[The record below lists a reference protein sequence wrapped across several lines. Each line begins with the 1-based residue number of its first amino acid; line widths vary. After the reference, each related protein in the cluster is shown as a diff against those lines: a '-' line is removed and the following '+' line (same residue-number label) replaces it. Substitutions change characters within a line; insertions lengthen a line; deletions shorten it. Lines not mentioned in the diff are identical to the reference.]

1 MKTGQKTKYDAFIS
15 YRHCEPDR
23 EIVDRLH
30 KKLENF
36 RIPHAVAKKV
46 GRKRLR
52 RVFRD
57 EAELAVAE
65 DLSEEI
71 EKAISN
77 SRYLICICSPEYVQS
92 VWCRKEVESFLKYS
106 DRKHILLV
114 LANGEPDTA
123 FPDVLCY
130 EEFEL
135 ADEAGNLITYHR
147 THEPLAA
154 DCRGE
159 SAKDRA
165 AAVDRSVP
173 RLVAAILGVGYDDLL
188 QRQQKE
194 MTGRRIRRALIVF
207 GILGVIIGICI
218 FFLVKISKQNVVIRQ
233 RYADSLAMTSAK
245 LLTDG
250 YATDAVYAARLALAQ
265 TDKDNYS
272 DNATQALAKAL
283 GIYNSPDEMTAGRD
297 IRVPCS
303 VASFEVSQD
312 GSYLG
317 ARGLDGY
324 RFVIDIQ
331 TGETVFSYYED
342 NNEMIRFDN
351 NRGFVYK
358 EQTGNFKY
366 YDFATKNTTD
376 LRIQNGRCIAD
387 WHGNGYAIYSDDA
400 VGFYKGCEELV
411 SFVTEEYVPGISS
424 RYSTRAVYGA
434 EENVAVIF
442 VEDYDYA
449 ETHAFYVDLSLRII
463 SDIPISFSG
472 TVGSLTSDG
481 KYIYWLEL
489 SNDDTFV
496 HRQSVN
502 DVLDTLVKRI
512 DRYMYTLEV
521 NGTDVV
527 VWGDGIVQ
535 LDTELVVT
543 RSFRSREVIASTS
556 VTEDGIMLFADDEQ
570 VYVFN
575 DGLYNRY
582 TIDGSSNKM
591 KDSRAGVIYSAA
603 VGENSVATYSKISS
617 DYLIPYDGEYDSIE
631 FLNYNDPRRE
641 NFINLVKDVNPE
653 MDTSRFIEIAFCDNA
668 DLGAIQCWDGRLDVY
683 NSVTGER
690 VKTVYSID
698 GYATKF
704 HYDKEAGFYYID
716 AENVEVFD
724 ENWKNIYRIPN
735 GHLSGVDKDTK
746 QLVISRYTGEEEFL
760 YLAYPVTYEMLIN
773 LADKALEGYTP
784 DERVKEKYSLE

>member
-1 MKTGQKTKYDAFIS
+1 MKTESRIKYDAFIS

-30 KKLENF
+30 KKLENY
-36 RIPHAVAKKV
+36 RIPRAVAKKV

-65 DLSEEI
+65 DLSDEI
-71 EKAISN
+71 EKALSN
-77 SRYLICICSPEYVQS
+77 SKYLICICSPEYLQS
-92 VWCRKEVESFLKYS
+92 VWCMKEVESFLKYN
-106 DRKHILLV
+106 DKKHILLV
-114 LANGEPDTA
+114 LANGEPNTA
-123 FPDVLCY
+123 FPDVLRY

-135 ADEAGNLITYHR
+135 ADEAGNLITYR
-147 THEPLAA
+147 RAHEPLAA
-154 DCRGE
+154 DCRGKT
-159 SAKDRA
+159 AKDRA
-165 AAVDRSVP
+165 EAVDRSVP

-194 MTGRRIRRALIVF
+194 KAGRRIRRALIAF
-207 GILGVIIGICI
+207 GVLGVIIGICI

-233 RYADSLAMTSAK
+233 RYADSLAMTSTS

-265 TDKDNYS
+265 TDKKNYS
-272 DNATQALAKAL
+272 DNATQALARAL
-283 GIYNSPDEMTAGRD
+283 GIYNSPEDMSAGRD
-297 IRVPCS
+297 IKVPCS
-303 VASFEVSQD
+303 IAFFEVSQD

-324 RFVIDIQ
+324 RFVIDLK
-331 TGETVFSYYED
+331 TGETVFSYPED

-376 LRIQNGRCIAD
+376 LGIQNGRCIAD
-387 WHGNGYAIYSDDA
+387 WHGNGYAIYSDEA
-400 VGFYKGCEELV
+400 VGFYKGTEELV

-489 SNDDTFV
+489 GDDDTVV

-502 DVLDTLVKRI
+502 DVRDTLVKRL
-512 DRYMYTLEV
+512 DRYMYILET

-527 VWGDGIVQ
+527 VWGNGIIQ
-535 LDTELVVT
+535 MDTELIV
-543 RSFRSREVIASTS
+543 SRDITATEWIASYA
-556 VTEDGIMLFADDEQ
+556 VTEDGIMLFANDEKI
-570 VYVFN
+570 YVLN
-575 DGLYNRY
+575 DGYYYRY
-582 TIDGSSNKM
+582 TIDGSSTKM
-591 KDSRAGVIYSAA
+591 KDSRAGVIYTAS
-603 VGENSVATYSKISS
+603 VGDNYIATYSKKNS
-617 DYLIPYDGEYDSIE
+617 DYLLEYNGEYDPLN
-631 FLNYNDPRRE
+631 FLDYNDPRRE
-641 NFINLVKDVNPE
+641 NFINLVTRVNPE
-653 MDTSRFIEIAFCDNA
+653 MDESRFIEVAFCDNA
-668 DLGAIQCWDGRLDVY
+668 DLGLIQCWDGRLDVY
-683 NSVTGER
+683 NTVTGER
-690 VKTVYSID
+690 VKTFYSID

-704 HYDKEAGFYYID
+704 HYDEKTGFYYIG

-724 ENWKNIYRIPN
+724 ENWKNIYRISN
-735 GHLSGVDKDTK
+735 GYLTGIDRDTK
-746 QLVISRYTGEEEFL
+746 QLVISRFNGEEEAL
-760 YLAYPVTYEMLIN
+760 YLAYPVTYEMLID
-773 LADKALEGYTP
+773 LADKTLVGYTP